1 MTQGNFLPMLTGSFA
16 MPAAENP
23 TVAIVEA
30 AYRHA
35 GLDARYINCEVHPDD
50 LDAAVAGAWA
60 MGWRG
65 FNCSLPHK
73 LAIMAYLDELAESA
87 RLIGAVNC
95 VVIGREGRLTGYN
108 TDGQGFL
115 TSLREVRDPV
125 GKRIVVLGAGG
136 AARAVAVECALAG
149 AAHITVM
156 SRDPGP
162 GHAVVDLVRA
172 AGGQSDWGKWHAGD
186 GVDPQADV
194 VVNTTPVGTFPEVHA
209 VPPIDFTSIR
219 PHMLVADL
227 VINPMCTQFLA
238 RCAALGATTLTGSG
252 MLVNQALLAVQ
263 MWTGTKPEFA
273 VMHDELERV
282 LS

>member
-1 MTQGNFLPMLTGSFA
+1 MQGNFLPMLTGSFA

-73 LAIMAYLDELAESA
+73 VAIMAYLDELAESA

-125 GKRIVVLGAGG
+125 GRRVVVLGAGG

-149 AAHITVM
+149 ASHVTVM

-162 GHAVVDLVRA
+162 GQAVVDLIRA
-172 AGGQSDWGKWHAGD
+172 AGGHGDWGKWHAGD
-186 GVDPQADV
+186 GVDPFADV
-194 VVNTTPVGTFPEVHA
+194 VVNTTPVGMFPEVHA
-209 VPPIDFTSIR
+209 VPPIDFTSIK
-219 PHMLVADL
+219 PGMLVADL
-227 VINPMCTQFLA
+227 VINPRCTQFLA
-238 RCAALGATTLTGSG
+238 RCAALGAQTLSGSG
-252 MLVNQALLAVQ
+252 MLVNQAMLGIE
-263 MWTGTKPEFA
+263 MWTGVRPDYA
-273 VMHDELERV
+273 VMHEELARV